1 MNSKTLITFFVI
13 TLFACAQLAKCAP
26 VSESTLHTAIFTKPF
41 ANNANPASASASSSN
56 EFGNAISPLNNEPDI
71 LGALAPSRHSRR
83 NRVPDPSQIKF
94 PILTN
99 SSFANF
105 YNSTHETQRYGAI
118 KTAEI
123 EAGDNGDELYVNYTL
138 LSESE
143 LGEYSESYEGGG
155 LSHSESEEDDDGDIF
170 IDCTSSGCSEVD
182 EIEIPSKRMQLIIP
196 RIGDDDGTMTIGEL
210 DVMNDFFME
219 MASMR
224 LW

>member
-13 TLFACAQLAKCAP
+13 TLFACTQLAKCAP
-26 VSESTLHTAIFTKPF
+26 VGESTIQTTIFTKPST
-41 ANNANPASASASSSN
+41 NNANPASASASSSN

-83 NRVPDPSQIKF
+83 NRVSYPSQIKF
-94 PILTN
+94 PILTH

-105 YNSTHETQRYGAI
+105 YNSTHETQRDDAI

-143 LGEYSESYEGGG
+143 LGEYSESYEGGD